1 EVEPNRGHVGE
12 EGRREERRDGAAARG
27 GAMRDVKREALSVK
41 RGGVALGVVM
51 LGLLCATVTVWAG
64 DLALGDPRQMTF
76 KPVEFTPPEPDRM
89 VLENGM
95 VVYLLED
102 HELPL
107 ISMTA
112 TMRTGSWLD
121 PADKIGLA
129 SLTGSI
135 MRTGGGGGLS
145 SEQVDEELEQFA
157 GDVGISIGRQ
167 SGSAS
172 LDVLSKDLKR
182 GLQIFAGL
190 IRTPAFEPARVELA
204 KLQGI
209 EGIRRRQDNPGSI
222 VGREFVK
229 LLYGADHP
237 TARESSIESIT
248 RITRDD
254 LVVFHR
260 RTIHPNG
267 MMLGVTGD
275 FDKSAMLALLRE
287 VFGDWKKGEVPVLTI
302 ADVPQSPTARP
313 VVRFVNKDTSQTHL
327 RVGHLSIKE
336 QDPDYVALAIAN
348 DILGGSSFRSRLF
361 NDVRTKRGLAYSV
374 GSRLNTG
381 VHDQG
386 VWLMRAETKLPST
399 QEVITRFVANME
411 RMRTELV
418 TDSELA
424 EAKEAYVNSFVF
436 SFASSSAIVGR
447 LVELEYDGLPKD
459 FLQQLRAR
467 VIALTKDEILAAA
480 KKHFHPDRLTIVAVG
495 AGEALPKLLSGFGE
509 VKEIKLVPEG

>member
-1 EVEPNRGHVGE
+1 
-12 EGRREERRDGAAARG
+12 
-27 GAMRDVKREALSVK
+27 MRDVKREARNVT
-41 RGGVALGVVM
+41 RWGFV
-51 LGLLCATVTVWAG
+51 LCSMIMAVFIPVLAACAG
-64 DLALGDPRQMTF
+64 DLALSDPRQMTF
-76 KPVEFTPPEPDRM
+76 KPVEFTPPEPDR
-89 VLENGM
+89 VVIENGM

-107 ISMTA
+107 ISITV

-121 PADKIGLA
+121 PAEKVGLA
-129 SLTGSI
+129 SLTGTI

-145 SEQVDEELEQFA
+145 SGQVDEELEQFA

-190 IRTPAFEPARVELA
+190 IRRPAFEPARVELA
-204 KLQGI
+204 KLQAI
-209 EGIRRRQDNPGSI
+209 EGIRRRQDTPGSI

-237 TARESSIESIT
+237 TARESSIASIT

-254 LVVFHR
+254 LIAFHR

-302 ADVPQSPTARP
+302 ADVPQGQTGKP
-313 VVRFVNKDTSQTHL
+313 VVRFVNKETSQTHL
-327 RVGHLSIKE
+327 RLGHLSIKE

-374 GSRLNTG
+374 GSRLNSG

-399 QEVITRFVANME
+399 QEVITRFVSNME

-447 LVELEYDGLPKD
+447 LIELEYDGLPKD

-467 VIALTKDEILAAA
+467 VIALTREDILAAA
-480 KKHFHPDRLTIVAVG
+480 KKHFNPDRLTIVAVG
-495 AGEALPKLLSGFGE
+495 AGEALPKLLSGFGD

>member
-1 EVEPNRGHVGE
+1 M
-12 EGRREERRDGAAARG
+12 RE
-27 GAMRDVKREALSVK
+27 MRDVKRETRNVK
-41 RGGVALGVVM
+41 RRNVVLCSLIMAVAIPLTA
-51 LGLLCATVTVWAG
+51 CAG
-64 DLALGDPRQMTF
+64 DLVLGDPRQMTF
-76 KPVEFTPPEPDRM
+76 KPVEFTPPEPDRV

-107 ISMTA
+107 VSITA
-112 TMRTGSWLD
+112 TMRTGGWLD
-121 PADKIGLA
+121 SADTVGLA

-145 SEQVDEELEQFA
+145 AEQVDEELEQFA

-204 KLQGI
+204 KLQSI

-237 TARESSIESIT
+237 TARESSIESVT

-254 LVVFHR
+254 LIAFHKK
-260 RTIHPNG
+260 TVHPNG
-267 MMLGVTGD
+267 MMVGVTGD
-275 FDKSAMLALLRE
+275 FEKTAMLALLRDI
-287 VFGDWKKGEVPVLTI
+287 FGDWKKGEVPVLTI
-302 ADVPQSPTARP
+302 VDVPQSQTAKP

-336 QDPDYVALAIAN
+336 QDPDYVSLAIAN

-374 GSRLNTG
+374 GSRLNSG

-399 QEVITRFVANME
+399 QEVIARFVANME

-447 LVELEYDGLPKD
+447 LIELEYDGLPKD
-459 FLQQLRAR
+459 FLQQLRTR
-467 VIALTKDEILAAA
+467 VIALTKEEILAAS
-480 KKHFHPDRLTIVAVG
+480 KEHFHPERLTIVAVG
-495 AGEALPKLLSGFGE
+495 AGGALPKLLSGFGE
-509 VKEIKLVPEG
+509 VKEVKVVP

>member
-1 EVEPNRGHVGE
+1 
-12 EGRREERRDGAAARG
+12 
-27 GAMRDVKREALSVK
+27 MRDVKRGTRNVK
-41 RGGVALGVVM
+41 RWGFVLCSMIMAVAIPVLAG
-51 LGLLCATVTVWAG
+51 CAG

-76 KPVEFTPPEPDRM
+76 KPVEFTPPEPDRV

-107 ISMTA
+107 VSMTA

-121 PADKIGLA
+121 PAEKIGLA

-145 SEQVDEELEQFA
+145 AERVDEELEQFA
-157 GDVGISIGRQ
+157 GDVSISIGRQ

-172 LDVLSKDLKR
+172 LDVLSKDLNR

-190 IRTPAFEPARVELA
+190 IRTPAFAPARVELA
-204 KLQGI
+204 KLQAI
-209 EGIRRRQDNPGSI
+209 EGIRRRQDTPGSI

-237 TARESSIESIT
+237 TARESSIGSIT

-254 LVVFHR
+254 LVAFHR
-260 RTIHPNG
+260 NTIYPNG

-275 FDKSAMLALLRE
+275 FDKPAMLALLRE
-287 VFGDWKKGEVPVLTI
+287 VFGDWEKGEVPVLSI
-302 ADVPQSPTARP
+302 ADVPQSPTAKP
-313 VVRFVNKDTSQTHL
+313 VVRFVSKDTSQTHL
-327 RVGHLSIKE
+327 RIGHLTIKV

-374 GSRLNTG
+374 GSRLNSG

-447 LVELEYDGLPKD
+447 LIGLEYDGLPKD
-459 FLQQLRAR
+459 FLQQLRTR
-467 VIALTKDEILAAA
+467 VVALTKEEILAAA
-480 KKHFHPDRLTIVAVG
+480 KKHFNPERLTIVAVG
-495 AGEALPKLLSGFGE
+495 SGEALPKLMSGFGE
-509 VKEIKLVPEG
+509 VVEIKLVPEG

>member
-1 EVEPNRGHVGE
+1 MNNAKREMPN
-12 EGRREERRDGAAARG
+12 
-27 GAMRDVKREALSVK
+27 VKRWSFVLCSMIM
-41 RGGVALGVVM
+41 VVVIPV
-51 LGLLCATVTVWAG
+51 LAACAG

-76 KPVEFTPPEPDRM
+76 KSVEFTPPEPDR
-89 VLENGM
+89 VVFENGM

-107 ISMTA
+107 VSMTA
-112 TMRTGSWLD
+112 TTRTGSWLD

-129 SLTGSI
+129 SLTGTV

-145 SEQVDEELEQFA
+145 AQQVDEELEQFA
-157 GDVGISIGRQ
+157 GDLSILIGRQ

-182 GLQIFAGL
+182 GVQIFAGL
-190 IRTPAFEPARVELA
+190 IRTPFFEPARVELA
-204 KLQGI
+204 KLQVI
-209 EGIRRRQDNPGSI
+209 EGIRRRQDTPGSI

-229 LLYGADHP
+229 LLFGADHP
-237 TARESSIESIT
+237 TARESSIGSIT

-254 LVVFHR
+254 MVAFHR
-260 RTIHPNG
+260 KTIHPNG

-275 FDKSAMLALLRE
+275 FDKTAMLALLRE
-287 VFGDWKKGEVPVLTI
+287 VFGDWKKGEVPVLKI
-302 ADVPQSPTARP
+302 ADVPQSHAAKP
-313 VVRFVNKDTSQTHL
+313 VVQFVNKATSQTHL
-327 RVGHLSIKE
+327 RIGHLSVKE

-361 NDVRTKRGLAYSV
+361 NEVRTKRGLAYSV
-374 GSRLNTG
+374 GSRLNSG

-386 VWLMRAETKLPST
+386 VWLMRAETKLSST

-447 LVELEYDGLPKD
+447 LIELEYDGLPKD

-467 VIALTKDEILAAA
+467 VIALTKEEILTAA
-480 KKHFHPDRLTIVAVG
+480 KKHFNPERLTIIAVG
-495 AGEALPKLLSGFGE
+495 SGEALPRLLSGFGD
-509 VKEIKLVPEG
+509 VKELKLAPEG

>member
-1 EVEPNRGHVGE
+1 
-12 EGRREERRDGAAARG
+12 
-27 GAMRDVKREALSVK
+27 MRDVKRETRNVTRWGFVLCSMIMA
-41 RGGVALGVVM
+41 VAIPVLAA
-51 LGLLCATVTVWAG
+51 CAG

-76 KPVEFTPPEPDRM
+76 KPVEFIPPEPDRV

-95 VVYLLED
+95 IVYFLED

-121 PADKIGLA
+121 PAEKIGLA

-157 GDVGISIGRQ
+157 GDVSISIGRQ

-182 GLQIFAGL
+182 GLQIFVGL

-204 KLQGI
+204 KLQVI
-209 EGIRRRQDNPGSI
+209 EGIRRRQDTPGSI

-237 TARESSIESIT
+237 SARESSIGSIT
-248 RITRDD
+248 RLTRDD
-254 LVVFHR
+254 LVAFHR
-260 RTIHPNG
+260 KTIHPNG

-302 ADVPQSPTARP
+302 ADVPQGPTAKP
-313 VVRFVNKDTSQTHL
+313 VVRFVNKETSQTHL

-374 GSRLNTG
+374 GSRLNSG

-399 QEVITRFVANME
+399 QEVITRFIANME

-467 VIALTKDEILAAA
+467 VIALTKEEILAAA
-480 KKHFHPDRLTIVAVG
+480 KKHFNPERLTIVAVG
-495 AGEALPKLLSGFGE
+495 AGEALQKLLSGFGE
-509 VKEIKLVPEG
+509 VKQIALAPEN

>member
-1 EVEPNRGHVGE
+1 
-12 EGRREERRDGAAARG
+12 
-27 GAMRDVKREALSVK
+27 MKKVKRETLCVK
-41 RGGVALGVVM
+41 RGIVALGM
-51 LGLLCATVTVWAG
+51 LAMMMLVPMMSACAGNPT
-64 DLALGDPRQMTF
+64 LGDPRQMTF
-76 KPVEFTPPEPDRM
+76 KTVEFTPPDADRV
-89 VLENGM
+89 VLNNGM
-95 VVYLLED
+95 AVYLLED

-107 ISMTA
+107 VSITA

-121 PADKIGLA
+121 PAEKIGLA
-129 SLTGSI
+129 SLTGST

-145 SEQVDEELEQFA
+145 AERVDGDLEQFA
-157 GDVGISIGRQ
+157 GAVGISIGRQ

-172 LDVLSKDLKR
+172 LDVLSKDMKR

-204 KLQGI
+204 KLQAI
-209 EGIRRRQDNPGSI
+209 EGIRRRQDNAGSI
-222 VGREFVK
+222 AGREFGK

-237 TARESSIESIT
+237 SARESSIESIS

-254 LVVFHR
+254 LVAFHR
-260 RTIHPNG
+260 KTIHPNG

-275 FDKSAMLALLRE
+275 FDKSAILALLRDI
-287 VFGDWKKGEVPVLTI
+287 FGDWEKGEVPVLAI
-302 ADVPQSPTARP
+302 ADVPQSQSAKP

-327 RVGHLSIKE
+327 RIGHLSIKE

-374 GSRLNTG
+374 GSRLNSG

-386 VWLMRAETKLPST
+386 VWLMRAETKLLST
-399 QEVITRFVANME
+399 QEVTARFVANME

-447 LVELEYDGLPKD
+447 QMELEYDGLPKD

-467 VIALTKDEILAAA
+467 VIALTKEEILAAA
-480 KKHFHPDRLTIVAVG
+480 KKHFNPERLTIVAVG
-495 AGEALPKLLSGFGE
+495 SGEALPKLLSGFGE
-509 VKEIKLVPEG
+509 VKEIKLAPEG

>member
-1 EVEPNRGHVGE
+1 MMQVIRNMRNVNR
-12 EGRREERRDGAAARG
+12 
-27 GAMRDVKREALSVK
+27 LSVVLCSTIMA
-41 RGGVALGVVM
+41 VAIPLTASAGNLG
-51 LGLLCATVTVWAG
+51 
-64 DLALGDPRQMTF
+64 LGDPRQMTF
-76 KPVEFTPPEPDRM
+76 KPVEFTPPEPDRV

-107 ISMTA
+107 VSITA
-112 TMRTGSWLD
+112 TMRTGGWLD
-121 PADKIGLA
+121 PADKVGLA

-145 SEQVDEELEQFA
+145 AEQVDEELEQFA

-190 IRTPAFEPARVELA
+190 IRTPAFEPAKVELA
-204 KLQGI
+204 KLQSI

-237 TARESSIESIT
+237 TARESSIESVT
-248 RITRDD
+248 RITRED
-254 LVVFHR
+254 LIAFHKK
-260 RTIHPNG
+260 TVHPNG
-267 MMLGVTGD
+267 MMVGVTGD
-275 FDKSAMLALLRE
+275 FEKTAMLALLRE
-287 VFGDWKKGEVPVLTI
+287 IFGDWKKGEVPVLTI
-302 ADVPQSPTARP
+302 ADVPQSQAPKP

-336 QDPDYVALAIAN
+336 QDPDYVSLAIAN

-399 QEVITRFVANME
+399 QEVIARFVANME

-467 VIALTKDEILAAA
+467 VVALTKEEILAAS
-480 KKHFHPDRLTIVAVG
+480 KKHFHPERLTIVAVG

-509 VKEIKLVPEG
+509 VKEVKVAPER

>member
-1 EVEPNRGHVGE
+1 MMN
-12 EGRREERRDGAAARG
+12 
-27 GAMRDVKREALSVK
+27 VKRDALCVK
-41 RGGVALGVVM
+41 RGVVALGM
-51 LGLLCATVTVWAG
+51 LAMMLVPLTSACAG
-64 DLALGDPRQMTF
+64 DLALGDPRKMTF
-76 KPVEFTPPEPDRM
+76 KPVEFIPPEPDRV

-95 VVYLLED
+95 VIYLLED

-121 PADKIGLA
+121 PAEKIGLA
-129 SLTGSI
+129 SLTGSV

-145 SEQVDEELEQFA
+145 AEQVDEELEQFA
-157 GDVGISIGRQ
+157 GDVGIVIGRQ

-172 LDVLSKDLKR
+172 LDVLSKDVKR

-204 KLQGI
+204 KLQSI

-229 LLYGADHP
+229 LLYGTGHP
-237 TARESSIESIT
+237 TARESSIGSIT
-248 RITRDD
+248 RITRED
-254 LVVFHR
+254 LIAFHR
-260 RTIHPNG
+260 KTIHPNG
-267 MMLGVTGD
+267 IMLGVTGD
-275 FDKSAMLALLRE
+275 FDKSEILALLRE
-287 VFGDWKKGEVPVLTI
+287 VFGDWKKGEVPELTI
-302 ADVPQSPTARP
+302 ADVPQGQTAKP

-327 RVGHLSIKE
+327 RIGHLSIKE
-336 QDPDYVALAIAN
+336 NDPDYVAVAIAN

-361 NDVRTKRGLAYSV
+361 NDVRTKQGLAYSV

-381 VHDQG
+381 MHDQG

-399 QEVITRFVANME
+399 QEVITRFVANIE

-436 SFASSSAIVGR
+436 SFASSAAIVGR
-447 LVELEYDGLPKD
+447 LIELEYDGLPKD

-467 VIALTKDEILAAA
+467 VISLTKEEILAAA
-480 KKHFHPDRLTIVAVG
+480 KKHFNPERLTIIAVG
-495 AGEALPKLLSGFGE
+495 SGEALPKLLSGFGE
-509 VKEIKLVPEG
+509 VKEIRLAPEG